1 MNYKHIK
8 KTILILF
15 VTLFTILVIN
25 NNTINYNIYATEKI
39 SPYTGEIEILSF
51 ETLMSFPEK
60 ALSEN
65 NSYSTLYD
73 ETKITTQEF
82 QNILSQ
88 LYENNYVIVDIYD
101 IIDRETLTKK
111 QLYLPTNKKPIILTF
126 DNVSYKSNYQNLGQ
140 IDKII
145 IDRNNNLASY
155 TTKKS
160 IQDRIQYNN
169 EFMLILEN
177 FINTHKD
184 FSLNNAR
191 GIIFFSGENGILG
204 YNTNNK
210 NTSSKYEKKRVIE
223 VIKKLKN
230 LGWKFGANNYS
241 YTDENLKNNMELAKD
256 LSLWNN
262 EIKSIVGDTK
272 LYSFSCPDSN
282 NLSHEKLELLIANGY
297 KIFFENNTSSSTIL
311 SKDICFVKTKRV
323 CGNSLRNHAYIFE
336 NLFNSNLI
344 YNHNSRLLQYPDRD
358 TKL

>member
-1 MNYKHIK
+1 MKYNYIK

-15 VTLFTILVIN
+15 IAVFAILAIN
-25 NNTINYNIYATEKI
+25 NDAIYSIHAKENL

-65 NSYSTLYD
+65 NSYSTIYD

-88 LYENNYVIVDIYD
+88 LYENNYIIVDIYD

-111 QLYLPTNKKPIILTF
+111 QLYLPANKKPIIFTF

-230 LGWKFGANNYS
+230 LGWKFGANNYT
-241 YTDENLKNNMELAKD
+241 YTDESLKNNMELAKD
-256 LSLWNN
+256 ISLWNN
-262 EIKSIVGDTK
+262 EIKSVVGETK
-272 LYSFSCPDSN
+272 LYSFSCPDTD

-297 KIFFENNTSSSTIL
+297 QIFFENNTSSDTIL
-311 SKDICFVKTKRV
+311 SKDICFVKTKKV
-323 CGNSLRNHAYIFE
+323 CGNSLRNHAHIFE
-336 NLFNSNLI
+336 NLFNSNLV
-344 YNHNSRLLQYPDRD
+344 YDHNSRILKYPNID
-358 TKL
+358 KE